1 MNQNKKLYRSQSNVM
16 LGGVCAGLG
25 DYLDLD
31 PTIVRL
37 IFVVMFLTASFG
49 FWLYLIL
56 WIIVPPEP
64 VDSIQA
70 RRAVIDAQPLDDEEV
85 NHD

>member
-25 DYLDLD
+25 DYVDLD

-49 FWLYLIL
+49 FWLYLIM

-64 VDSIQA
+64 IDSIQA
-70 RRAVIDAQPLDDEEV
+70 RRAVIDAQPPDDEEV

>member
-1 MNQNKKLYRSQSNVM
+1 M

-56 WIIVPPEP
+56 WIIVPQEP

-70 RRAVIDAQPLDDEEV
+70 RRAVIDAQPLDEEEI

>member
-64 VDSIQA
+64 VDSVQA
-70 RRAVIDAQPLDDEEV
+70 SSAVIDAQPLDDEEV

>member
-25 DYLDLD
+25 DYLGID
-31 PTIVRL
+31 PTLVRL

-49 FWLYLIL
+49 FWLYVIL
-56 WIIVPPEP
+56 WIIVPQEP
-64 VDSIQA
+64 VGSGQA
-70 RRAVIDAQPLDDEEV
+70 SNEVIDVQPFEEEEI
-85 NHD
+85 NND

>member
-25 DYLDLD
+25 DYLGID

-37 IFVVMFLTASFG
+37 IFVVLFLTASFG
-49 FWLYLIL
+49 FWLYLLL
-56 WIIVPPEP
+56 WIIVPQEP
-64 VDSIQA
+64 VASGQA
-70 RRAVIDAQPLDDEEV
+70 SHAVIDAQPLDEEEV

>member
-37 IFVVMFLTASFG
+37 IFVVMFLTATFG
-49 FWLYLIL
+49 FWLYLIM

-70 RRAVIDAQPLDDEEV
+70 RRAVIDVQPLDEEEV